1 VRANVEYADYPY
13 ARFDVSLDRI
23 GYSDDE
29 YRQFLSGD
37 GGEGEVVVGSDGLIT
52 DGRDAGAS
60 ATTTTTTVEQR
71 TVNEHNKNH
80 PWTKSETDTLMELCH
95 KYDLR
100 WPVIID
106 RWHSRF
112 NNNNNNNNN
121 SEGSSIKTK
130 YSMRKVEDLQFR
142 YYQVGNILNQ
152 KRLEAVMAE
161 EVAKL
166 AAAGGGGDGATTNVV
181 AGSTAS
187 SANAAGSSS
196 AAGGETKPPPTKQQ
210 TDDSAASQASSN
222 EPPPLDK
229 SEIEALQNTA
239 QLATINP
246 TLTPNLSIPGTGTS
260 HRAKPFDLE
269 AERARRRQLDHIWN
283 RSKEEEREEEELR
296 AELRAVEAQL
306 RKMRKM
312 GKHLDPAGAV
322 DAAPT
327 VVESAVVPS
336 TEVAKS
342 STTTAVK
349 KTSASVSSSPS
360 KPPPAAVQPNDAH
373 FQQTRRNA
381 SSHAIATTDPYF
393 YNNPADFV
401 EASFNATAPVPTP
414 GTPYL
419 QSGRLF
425 PPAIDGHI
433 GLNKSTLKQMD
444 AILNELGVPKEPIAT
459 RRNCDLY
466 DNVRKDALTLLTL
479 QKMVLRK
486 EAEVLSKRTKLCT
499 LTGAPVPVAVDKK
512 NATKGKSDGSDDGV
526 ATVPVL
532 PIGAASGA
540 TATQT
545 AKKSKSSKA
554 AKRKQEEIAVSGVG
568 TAGTAGKK
576 APAAAGPAKKK
587 ARKKSTAKKP
597 PAEPVAHNAQPSLQ
611 PPVAASAPTSLP
623 ANDAANT
630 TTTSSVAAAFSQVPN
645 PSMMIP
651 TPISSIGKQ
660 SAGKCIGKSAKKG
673 PKK

>member
-1 VRANVEYADYPY
+1 
-13 ARFDVSLDRI
+13 
-23 GYSDDE
+23 
-29 YRQFLSGD
+29 
-37 GGEGEVVVGSDGLIT
+37 
-52 DGRDAGAS
+52 
-60 ATTTTTTVEQR
+60 
-71 TVNEHNKNH
+71 
-80 PWTKSETDTLMELCH
+80 M
-95 KYDLR
+95 
-100 WPVIID
+100 
-106 RWHSRF
+106 
-112 NNNNNNNNN
+112 
-121 SEGSSIKTK
+121 
-130 YSMRKVEDLQFR
+130 
-142 YYQVGNILNQ
+142 
-152 KRLEAVMAE
+152 AV

-166 AAAGGGGDGATTNVV
+166 AAGGGGGDGATTNVV

-196 AAGGETKPPPTKQQ
+196 SAGGETKPPPTKQQ

-306 RKMRKM
+306 RKDEED
-312 GKHLDPAGAV
+312 GEAFGPCWGI
-322 DAAPT
+322 
-327 VVESAVVPS
+327 
-336 TEVAKS
+336 
-342 STTTAVK
+342 K
-349 KTSASVSSSPS
+349 KTSVSVSSSPS

-373 FQQTRRNA
+373 SHQTRRNA

-512 NATKGKSDGSDDGV
+512 NATKGKSDGSDGGV

-540 TATQT
+540 TAAQT
-545 AKKSKSSKA
+545 AKK
-554 AKRKQEEIAVSGVG
+554 
-568 TAGTAGKK
+568 
-576 APAAAGPAKKK
+576 
-587 ARKKSTAKKP
+587 
-597 PAEPVAHNAQPSLQ
+597 
-611 PPVAASAPTSLP
+611 
-623 ANDAANT
+623 
-630 TTTSSVAAAFSQVPN
+630 
-645 PSMMIP
+645 
-651 TPISSIGKQ
+651 
-660 SAGKCIGKSAKKG
+660 
-673 PKK
+673 PKEF